1 MSSFTVASAKSAMTA
16 LPPNIA
22 ILLRGETGIGKSF
35 IVHQVARDLNL
46 PVVDRRLS
54 QMTEGDLLGLPSIS
68 DATTT
73 FNPPDWFH
81 KACREPVVLFLDEMN
96 RATRELQQGA
106 FQLVLDRELNGFKL
120 HPATRVMAAVNV
132 GGKYAVNEMDAA
144 LLRRFFVIDLQPDVN
159 DWIEY
164 AKASGVDP
172 MMIAFVQAHPTML
185 DPAAKAAPGSVQ
197 PTRASWERLS
207 EIIKMNGL
215 ASKPA
220 DPQYFNLAKGMLGA
234 EVASPLVQF
243 GKNYKFQVT
252 GEDIWHRY
260 VDGKSGV
267 ADKMKAQ
274 SAEHWLTVID
284 SVAEHCKQWNTL
296 PSGLGPNL
304 KAFFH
309 DMPIELRCDAWAKI
323 AMSGSLNTAQ
333 PDHAEWAKSFH
344 QYIVHEIVTEVFGV
358 PVGKAG
364 IGVKP
369 KIPSIIQNRMDKK
382 S

>member
-1 MSSFTVASAKSAMTA
+1 MTA

-220 DPQYFNLAKGMLGA
+220 DPQYFN
-234 EVASPLVQF
+234 
-243 GKNYKFQVT
+243 
-252 GEDIWHRY
+252 
-260 VDGKSGV
+260 
-267 ADKMKAQ
+267 
-274 SAEHWLTVID
+274 
-284 SVAEHCKQWNTL
+284 
-296 PSGLGPNL
+296 
-304 KAFFH
+304 
-309 DMPIELRCDAWAKI
+309 
-323 AMSGSLNTAQ
+323 
-333 PDHAEWAKSFH
+333 
-344 QYIVHEIVTEVFGV
+344 
-358 PVGKAG
+358 
-364 IGVKP
+364 
-369 KIPSIIQNRMDKK
+369 
-382 S
+382 